1 MNSGTTLRIM
11 TMTTMTTDPIE
22 VALQQAGEPTTVTPE
37 VVELDKDRVTSETEV
52 DPEEF
57 MIEFNGTPCFPRCD
71 VSVFTG
77 ISKTGKTFVTS
88 MLMTCG
94 VQEQVLG
101 LKRISKQPLKV
112 MWIDT
117 EQSLATTKR
126 ILKERVGAMIGGEFP
141 DEQFFV
147 FNMRRRTPK
156 ERREQMALAIETYR
170 PDICIIDGIADMV
183 DDINSG
189 TDSTEIMQQLLTL
202 AQEYECNIT
211 ANIHLNRTGEKLNLR
226 GWLGTLMLQKSYEVF
241 TCEKL
246 ADNKT
251 FAVEMLISRSH
262 SPNEPMYYSIDY
274 DGLPYLTT
282 KSDGSRLPKDN
293 YNQMNKNSYNKE
305 FVDQNPA
312 NPELPWKFR
321 ELFDAAFGSAGLLGS
336 EELERRVKALS
347 NIKQKQYYYK
357 VIAEAERREIVKR
370 VIMKNGRVGVMIF
383 AAS

>member
-1 MNSGTTLRIM
+1 METLH
-11 TMTTMTTDPIE
+11 DEIE
-22 VALQQAGEPTTVTPE
+22 VALQHAGEPTTVTPE
-37 VVELDKDRVTSETEV
+37 VVELDKDRVTSDTEV
-52 DPEEF
+52 APEEF

-77 ISKTGKTFVTS
+77 MSKTGKTFVTS
-88 MLMTCG
+88 MLMACG
-94 VQEQVLG
+94 VSEQVLG
-101 LKRISKQPLKV
+101 LRRTTKKPLKV

-126 ILKERVGAMIGGEFP
+126 ILTDRVGGMIEGEFP
-141 DEQFFV
+141 DEQFYV

-211 ANIHLNRTGEKLNLR
+211 ANIHLNRTGEKFNLR

-241 TCEKL
+241 SCEKL

-262 SPNEPMYYSIDY
+262 NAGEPMYYSIDNE
-274 DGLPYLTT
+274 GLPCLTKKPDT
-282 KSDGSRLPKDN
+282 SAQRNNAQDVSRSQASKT
-293 YNQMNKNSYNKE
+293 SYNKE
-305 FVDQNPA
+305 YVDPNA
-312 NPELPWKFR
+312 ADPELPWKFR
-321 ELFDAAFGSAGLLGS
+321 ELFEAAFGTAGLLGS
-336 EELERRVKALS
+336 EELERRVMELG
-347 NIKQKQYYYK
+347 NIRQKQYYYR
-357 VIAEAERREIVKR
+357 VVAEAERLEIVKR
-370 VIMKNGRVGVMIF
+370 VMMKNGRVGIIVCQK
-383 AAS
+383 

>member
-1 MNSGTTLRIM
+1 METLH
-11 TMTTMTTDPIE
+11 DEIE
-22 VALQQAGEPTTVTPE
+22 VALQHAGEPTTVTPE
-37 VVELDKDRVTSETEV
+37 VVELDKDRVTSDTEV
-52 DPEEF
+52 APEEF

-77 ISKTGKTFVTS
+77 MSKTGKTFVTS
-88 MLMTCG
+88 MLMACG
-94 VQEQVLG
+94 VSEQVLG
-101 LKRISKQPLKV
+101 LRRTTEKPLKV

-126 ILKERVGAMIGGEFP
+126 ILTDRVGRMIGGEFP
-141 DEQFFV
+141 DEQFYV

-211 ANIHLNRTGEKLNLR
+211 ANIHLNRTGEKFNLR

-241 TCEKL
+241 SCEKL

-262 SPNEPMYYSIDY
+262 NAGEPMYYSIDNE
-274 DGLPYLTT
+274 GLPYLTKKPDT
-282 KSDGSRLPKDN
+282 TAQRNKAQDVSRSQASKT
-293 YNQMNKNSYNKE
+293 SYNKE
-305 FVDQNPA
+305 YVDPNA
-312 NPELPWKFR
+312 ADPELPWKFR
-321 ELFDAAFGSAGLLGS
+321 ELFEAAFGTAGLLGS
-336 EELERRVKALS
+336 EELERRVMELG
-347 NIKQKQYYYK
+347 NIRQKQYYYR
-357 VIAEAERREIVKR
+357 VVAEAERLEIVKR
-370 VIMKNGRVGVMIF
+370 VMMKNGRVGIIVCQK
-383 AAS
+383 

>member
-1 MNSGTTLRIM
+1 METLH
-11 TMTTMTTDPIE
+11 DEIE
-22 VALQQAGEPTTVTPE
+22 VALQHAGEPTTVTPE
-37 VVELDKDRVTSETEV
+37 VVELDKDRVTSDTEV
-52 DPEEF
+52 APEEF

-77 ISKTGKTFVTS
+77 MSKTGKTFVTS
-88 MLMTCG
+88 MLMACG
-94 VQEQVLG
+94 VSEQVLG
-101 LKRISKQPLKV
+101 LRRTTEKPLKV

-126 ILKERVGAMIGGEFP
+126 ILTDRVGRMIGGEFP
-141 DEQFFV
+141 DEQFYV

-211 ANIHLNRTGEKLNLR
+211 ANIHLNRTGEKFNLR

-241 TCEKL
+241 SCEKL

-262 SPNEPMYYSIDY
+262 NAGEPMYYSIDNE
-274 DGLPYLTT
+274 GLPCLTKNPDT
-282 KSDGSRLPKDN
+282 SAQRNKVQYSSR
-293 YNQMNKNSYNKE
+293 NQASKTSYNKE
-305 FVDQNPA
+305 YVDPNA
-312 NPELPWKFR
+312 ADPELPWKFR
-321 ELFDAAFGSAGLLGS
+321 ELFEAAFGTAGLLGS
-336 EELERRVKALS
+336 EELERRVMELG
-347 NIKQKQYYYK
+347 NIRQKQYYYR
-357 VIAEAERREIVKR
+357 VVAEAERLEIVKR
-370 VIMKNGRVGVMIF
+370 VMMKNGRVGIIVCQK
-383 AAS
+383 

>member
-1 MNSGTTLRIM
+1 METLH
-11 TMTTMTTDPIE
+11 DEIE
-22 VALQQAGEPTTVTPE
+22 VALQHAGEPTTITPE
-37 VVELDKDRVTSETEV
+37 VVELDKDRVTSDTEV
-52 DPEEF
+52 APEEF

-77 ISKTGKTFVTS
+77 MSKTGKTFVTS
-88 MLMTCG
+88 MLMACG
-94 VQEQVLG
+94 VSEQVLG
-101 LKRISKQPLKV
+101 LRRTYEKPLKV

-126 ILKERVGAMIGGEFP
+126 ILTDRVGRMIGGEFP
-141 DEQFFV
+141 DEQFYV

-211 ANIHLNRTGEKLNLR
+211 ANIHLNRTGEKFNLR

-241 TCEKL
+241 SCEKL

-262 SPNEPMYYSIDY
+262 NAGEPMYYSIDNE
-274 DGLPYLTT
+274 GLPYLTKKPDT
-282 KSDGSRLPKDN
+282 TAQRNKAQDVSRSQASKT
-293 YNQMNKNSYNKE
+293 SYNKE
-305 FVDQNPA
+305 YVDPNA
-312 NPELPWKFR
+312 ADPELPWKFR
-321 ELFDAAFGSAGLLGS
+321 ELFEAAFGTAGLLGS
-336 EELERRVKALS
+336 EELERRVMELG
-347 NIKQKQYYYK
+347 NIRQKQYYYR
-357 VIAEAERREIVKR
+357 VVAEAERLEIVKR
-370 VIMKNGRVGVMIF
+370 VMMKNGRVGIIVCQK
-383 AAS
+383 